1 MSGLDR
7 STSALLGMGANV
19 GDPKSAMAAALRM
32 IDAHVQIT
40 VTIVSS
46 LYRTPPWGK
55 LDQPPFL
62 NAVASVRTALE
73 PRTLLDAC
81 LEAEQMLKRVRTE
94 RWGPRIIDVDVL
106 WFGDRTVDEPGLQI
120 PHPRMQ
126 ERAFVMV
133 PLAEID
139 PDLILGGAAARDVA
153 SALDRTGIE
162 RITVDGEWWRD

>member
-1 MSGLDR
+1 
-7 STSALLGMGANV
+7 
-19 GDPKSAMAAALRM
+19 
-32 IDAHVQIT
+32 
-40 VTIVSS
+40 
-46 LYRTPPWGK
+46 
-55 LDQPPFL
+55 
-62 NAVASVRTALE
+62 
-73 PRTLLDAC
+73 
-81 LEAEQMLKRVRTE
+81 MLKRVRTE